1 MKIEKINADE
11 LWNFAWTYIKTIV
24 DTLRE
29 PFLILD
35 KNLKIL
41 SANRM
46 FYSFFQVSPK
56 KYRREKGL

>member
-1 MKIEKINADE
+1 MKKEKINADE
-11 LWNFAWTYIKTIV
+11 LWNIAWTYIKTVV

-35 KNLKIL
+35 KDLKIL

-46 FYSFFQVSPK
+46 FYSFFQVSQKNTEGK
-56 KYRREKGL
+56 KSV